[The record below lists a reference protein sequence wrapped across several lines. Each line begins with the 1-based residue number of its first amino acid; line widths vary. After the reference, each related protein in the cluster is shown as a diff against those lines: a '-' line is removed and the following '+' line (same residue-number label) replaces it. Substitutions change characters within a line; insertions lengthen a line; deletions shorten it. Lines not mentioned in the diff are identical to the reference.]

1 MRRLLT
7 ISLLIAISLAAG
19 NINAQNSISSVDFS
33 QIKHKSVKNYIV
45 DQQNRQI
52 QYFSDME
59 ASVQKNTDLASFM
72 NYEKEYII
80 KESSDVVWE
89 YYKHSSQTD
98 IWDLRRVAFGM
109 LYSRADQ
116 SQVYADQDYYGMEVG
131 QIYYLHLKVVNGLFR
146 LPVVFEIITVDPEK
160 KLFEFS
166 YLKGGTAQ
174 GKQMIQFEDTE
185 EGYTR
190 IIHKS
195 FVKSHSKIRDMYIYP
210 FFHNKIIKEFH
221 GNMRRTIAENTKKK
235 ERMLARVK

>member
-1 MRRLLT
+1 M
-7 ISLLIAISLAAG
+7 IAISFVAG
-19 NINAQNSISSVDFS
+19 RINAQNSINDIDFS
-33 QIKHKSVKNYIV
+33 KIKHKSVKNYIV

-52 QYFSDME
+52 EYFSDME
-59 ASVQKNTDLASFM
+59 ASVKPQTDLSSFM

-80 KESSDVVWE
+80 KAPSDEVWKN
-89 YYKHSSQTD
+89 YKSSSQTE
-98 IWDLRRVAFGM
+98 IWDLRRVAFGV
-109 LYSRADQ
+109 LYSKDAQ
-116 SQVYADQDYYGMEVG
+116 SLVYADQDYYGMEVG
-131 QIYYLHLKVVNGLFR
+131 QIYYLNLKVLNGFYR

-185 EGYTR
+185 EGYTK

-221 GNMRRTIAENTKKK
+221 GNMRRVIAEGIKNKS
-235 ERMLARVK
+235 MLVSAK